1 MLFVL
6 CLQSGVSSHPTNS
19 WLCIPSQVINL
30 VSMLGYLVIK
40 IRRLWS
46 PSQYNTVTTVVG

>member
-19 WLCIPSQVINL
+19 LLCIPSQVINL
-30 VSMLGYLVIK
+30 GSMLGYLVIK
-40 IRRLWS
+40 IRLWS
-46 PSQYNTVTTVVG
+46 LSHYNTVTTVVG

>member
-40 IRRLWS
+40 IRLWS
-46 PSQYNTVTTVVG
+46 PSHYNTVTTVVG